1 MARRE
6 IQVKRML
13 QYFVEATVEL
23 IEEEGIEN
31 VSARKIG
38 ERAGYTSST
47 IYNYFDELSHL
58 IYFASMRFV
67 KEYLQELPEY
77 LERGN
82 TYVEKYISSW
92 ECFCKHSFEKPQIY
106 HALYI
111 ADLGKKTDEMVNHYF
126 SIYSSDLIG
135 FTDEIKQMLYD
146 PDLTSRSKALLELAQ
161 KEQDIEAA
169 TIEEVNEMCV
179 LIWEGMI
186 TTVLNKRRDMKPEE
200 AAEKTMRYIRNM
212 MSPLQE
218 GQAR

>member
-13 QYFVEATVEL
+13 QYFVDATVQL

-77 LERGN
+77 LERGE
-82 TYVEKYISSW
+82 TYVEKYILSW

-135 FTDEIKQMLYD
+135 FTDEIKPMLYD
-146 PDLTSRSKALLELAQ
+146 PDLTSRSKALLELAKRERDVDDQ
-161 KEQDIEAA
+161 
-169 TIEEVNEMCV
+169 TIGEVNEMAV
-179 LIWEGMI
+179 LIWEGMM
-186 TTVLNKRRDMKPEE
+186 TTVLNKRRDMEPGQ
-200 AAEKTMRYIRNM
+200 AAEKTMKYIRNIM
-212 MSPLQE
+212 KAM
-218 GQAR
+218 GQGAS

>member
-13 QYFVEATVEL
+13 QYFVDATVQL

-77 LERGN
+77 LERGQ
-82 TYVEKYISSW
+82 TYVEKYILSW

-106 HALYI
+106 YALYI
-111 ADLGKKTDEMVNHYF
+111 ADLGKRTDEMVNHILNLLTQF
-126 SIYSSDLIG
+126 RFGKGGIG
-135 FTDEIKQMLYD
+135 VT
-146 PDLTSRSKALLELAQ
+146 
-161 KEQDIEAA
+161 
-169 TIEEVNEMCV
+169 NEGENGFRFV
-179 LIWEGMI
+179 
-186 TTVLNKRRDMKPEE
+186 
-200 AAEKTMRYIRNM
+200 
-212 MSPLQE
+212 
-218 GQAR
+218 

>member
-13 QYFVEATVEL
+13 QYFVDATVQL
-23 IEEEGIEN
+23 IEEEGIEK

-77 LERGN
+77 LERGQ
-82 TYVEKYISSW
+82 TYVEKYILSW

-135 FTDEIKQMLYD
+135 FTDEIKPMLYD
-146 PDLTSRSKALLELAQ
+146 PDLASRSKALLELA
-161 KEQDIEAA
+161 KREQDVDDK
-169 TIEEVNEMCV
+169 TIEEVNEMSV
-179 LIWEGMI
+179 LIWEGMM
-186 TTVLNKRRDMKPEE
+186 TTVLNKRRDMEPEQ
-200 AAEKTMRYIRNM
+200 AAEKTMKYIRNIM
-212 MSPLQE
+212 KAMEQGAS
-218 GQAR
+218 